1 MGLRFLSSTA
11 ANTAVRLARAPVR
24 AALVPAGLAVLVV
37 SMAFTVTIGPAEL
50 SVGDVY
56 AVLFEKLGVGTAAV
70 SPIREGIVWQLR
82 LPRTLLAAICGAGLA
97 VCGVVMQSLLRNPL
111 ADPFVLGIS
120 SGASTGAVLVAVLG
134 VGGGLI
140 SLSTGAFLGALV
152 SFGLVLILAAGAGG
166 GTAKVI
172 LAGVAGT
179 QLFSALTSFVVLS
192 SADAERTRG
201 ILFWLLGSLAGA
213 SWTDVGTTAAVCAAG
228 LVLCRWYASALDA
241 FTFGSSTAATLGV
254 AVGRTRTILLVITAL
269 MTAVLVSAAG
279 AIGFLGLVL
288 PHAARFLVGPRHS
301 RLIPVTAVLGAILL
315 VWVDALAR
323 TVFAPQEVP
332 VGVVTALIG
341 VPAFA
346 LLLFRTRS
354 AP

>member
-1 MGLRFLSSTA
+1 MRSAAPST
-11 ANTAVRLARAPVR
+11 TVRLARAPATV
-24 AALVPAGLAVLVV
+24 ALVVSGVVVLVV
-37 SMAFTVTIGPAEL
+37 SMAFTITIGPAEL
-50 SVGDVY
+50 SVGEVY
-56 AVLFEKLGVGTAAV
+56 AVLFEKLGAGTAAV

-152 SFGLVLILAAGAGG
+152 SFGLVLVLAAGAGG
-166 GTAKVI
+166 GTAKVV

-179 QLFSALTSFVVLS
+179 QLFSALTSFIVLS

-213 SWTDVGTTAAVCAAG
+213 GWTDVGTTAAVCAAG
-228 LVLCRWYASALDA
+228 LALCGWYASALDA

-254 AVGRTRTILLVITAL
+254 AVGRTRPILLVITAL
-269 MTAVLVSAAG
+269 ITAVLVSAAG
-279 AIGFLGLVL
+279 AIGFIGLVL
-288 PHAARFLVGPRHS
+288 PHAARFLIGPRHS